1 MLAWETSSDSAS
13 VPESLTNLLRLAEEA
28 GEEHAALAGNP
39 EADVSELNALARQAE
54 NLTTGEEPEQ
64 EAKIVFDGLMGYHAK
79 LERDRSELAIA
90 AERRQFAHASNASNA
105 ADAILNAIDEDVRGV
120 EGGAGA
126 DGAAAIAEAKEVRRR
141 LDWSLDE
148 TRRRRERLA
157 SEQERASQMR
167 RAVLHNTLADMIADE
182 RSDDEDDERR
192 QRRRALGRSRA
203 EDVVEEYLREQ
214 AARRAR
220 AYGIASPTSAA
231 RSPTHSNRGPVSSPS
246 KSVQTAR
253 RAVLSPSKGVQTSP
267 SIADDE
273 DDSWDEFFSPRRP
286 AARRGRTNSEN
297 SEASTATNDDVA
309 GVGGP
314 STPGR
319 DGGMEAE
326 AAVVEDSPR
335 RKHRLSRIRRRIIRD
350 ILVAA
355 PAVVFSVME
364 ALRGG
369 SPRKEGGA
377 TSRGQSPR
385 KGHFLGVGKKSP
397 KKEAKATA
405 RDESSPPPTVM
416 KVEAVEYSAK
426 SLPDQITPVMVEP
439 PASVKR
445 RNEDRELRKVFGMG

>member
-1 MLAWETSSDSAS
+1 MSSEVDRVLAWETSSDSAS

-231 RSPTHSNRGPVSSPS
+231 RSPTHSNRGPISSPS
-246 KSVQTAR
+246 KS
-253 RAVLSPSKGVQTSP
+253 VQTSP

-273 DDSWDEFFSPRRP
+273 DDADGAALLPR
-286 AARRGRTNSEN
+286 ASSSLSSSSSSE
-297 SEASTATNDDVA
+297 
-309 GVGGP
+309 
-314 STPGR
+314 
-319 DGGMEAE
+319 
-326 AAVVEDSPR
+326 
-335 RKHRLSRIRRRIIRD
+335 
-350 ILVAA
+350 
-355 PAVVFSVME
+355 
-364 ALRGG
+364 
-369 SPRKEGGA
+369 
-377 TSRGQSPR
+377 
-385 KGHFLGVGKKSP
+385 
-397 KKEAKATA
+397 
-405 RDESSPPPTVM
+405 ES
-416 KVEAVEYSAK
+416 EYSLSEK
-426 SLPDQITPVMVEP
+426 SSRTSNAERIQEMSK
-439 PASVKR
+439 ASCASSA
-445 RNEDRELRKVFGMG
+445 VF